1 MLVIDLS
8 ATVSG
13 RFCAKLLGMTGA
25 DVVRVPGSADDHFLA
40 AYLDAHSR
48 PAIEPTETLI
58 ESADV
63 VITSFDRGEYD
74 GDWDDPTVR
83 GLNPQVVH
91 VTTSTFGTTGPYR
104 EFRGSPLVDWAAGGY
119 LFITGEPDREP
130 LSGPQHLCG
139 YVAGYTAA
147 IGVEAALVGRA
158 RTGVGVHL
166 DVSTMEAMLGVHQST
181 FSRWGAGILRTRTGR
196 FTEVASLVVR
206 PCRDGYVSLGLNT
219 DDEFDRFAVAV
230 ERPELVADARFADR
244 SARAEH
250 RDALE
255 SALDAALATWAVDD
269 VVDHLQ
275 AHRIPAAKVASVQE
289 LLADPQLA
297 ARDFWATAEVGG
309 NNVRMPGNPIAAR
322 WTEPSPN
329 RAIETDAAEAAP
341 QLPLEGLVVLDF
353 TVYWAGPSATR
364 VLADLGARVIRIERP
379 GSRIDAPADSTDVMV
394 LVQEVFFHHKMN
406 RNKESIAIDLQT
418 EAGRDIARQLMERAD
433 VVVEN
438 FRPGVMQRF
447 GLDADAA
454 REHNPSIVFV
464 SLYGFGGTGPRA
476 WWGSYGP
483 TLEAASSIEARTG
496 YRGGEPLRLGHT
508 LPDGVGGLAGALA
521 ALRGL
526 RERVTTGC
534 GATFDLSQLEVYCA
548 LSGEEVVESAML
560 GRDRERSGN
569 ESSTVLAQGVFR
581 CKRDDDMGDDEWVAV
596 TLVDDRDGERARTVM
611 GVPGTESA
619 ALAEFAST
627 RTKSDA
633 ALELQAA
640 GISAFPVVS
649 APDLVTDPHL
659 GARGSF
665 IDFPY
670 RGTTVKL
677 PSSPLHAAPPI
688 VRNSGMAPRIGEHGR
703 VILRDMLGLDDA
715 HVDAL
720 IASNAIGVQPDPS

>member
-1 MLVIDLS
+1 M
-8 ATVSG
+8 
-13 RFCAKLLGMTGA
+13 
-25 DVVRVPGSADDHFLA
+25 
-40 AYLDAHSR
+40 
-48 PAIEPTETLI
+48 
-58 ESADV
+58 ADV

-74 GDWDDPTVR
+74 GGWDDATVR
-83 GLNPQVVH
+83 GLNPDVVH

-104 EFRGSPLVDWAAGGY
+104 GLRGSPLVDWAAGGY
-119 LFITGEPDREP
+119 LYITGEPDREP

-147 IGVEAALVGRA
+147 IGVEAALVGHA

-181 FSRWGAGILRTRTGR
+181 FSRLGAGILRTRTGR

-244 SARAEH
+244 YARAEH

-255 SALDAALATWAVDD
+255 PALDAALASWAADD
-269 VVDHLQ
+269 LVDHLQ
-275 AHRIPAAKVASVQE
+275 AHRVPAAKVVSVRE

-297 ARDFWATAEVGG
+297 ARDFWATGEVGG
-309 NNVRMPGNPIAAR
+309 FDIRMPGNPIVPR
-322 WTEPSPN
+322 WTVPSPTP
-329 RAIETDAAEAAP
+329 AITAVEQP
-341 QLPLEGLVVLDF
+341 PGSILPLAGLVVLDF
-353 TVYWAGPSATR
+353 TVYWAGPSAAR

-379 GSRIDAPADSTDVMV
+379 GSRIDAAADTTDTMV

-406 RNKESIAIDLQT
+406 RNKESIAIDLQS
-418 EAGRDIARQLMERAD
+418 EAGRDIARQLMARAD

-447 GLDADAA
+447 GLDADAV
-454 REHNPSIVFV
+454 RERNPSMVFV

-496 YRGGEPLRLGHT
+496 YPGGEPLRLGHT

-526 RERVTTGC
+526 RERFTTGR
-534 GATFDLSQLEVYCA
+534 GATFDLSQLEAYCA
-548 LSGEEVVESAML
+548 LSGEEVVESTV
-560 GRDRERSGN
+560 RDREPPRSGN
-569 ESSTVLAQGVFR
+569 ASSTVSAQGVFR
-581 CKRDDDMGDDEWVAV
+581 CLGADEWVAV
-596 TLVDDRDGERARTVM
+596 TVVDGVDIARLGKIIDVRETVD
-611 GVPGTESA
+611 A
-619 ALAEFAST
+619 ALTEFAAT
-627 RTKSDA
+627 RTKFDA
-633 ALELQAA
+633 AYELQAV
-640 GISAFPVVS
+640 GISAFPVVN
-649 APDLVTDPHL
+649 ARDLVADPHL
-659 GARGSF
+659 AERGSF
-665 IDFPY
+665 IELPFAG
-670 RGTTVKL
+670 RIVKL
-677 PSSPLHAAPPI
+677 PASPLHAIPPI
-688 VRNSGMAPRIGEHGR
+688 VRNTGLAPRIGEHTR
-703 VILRDMLGLDDA
+703 TILREVLGLEDA

-720 IASNAIGVQPDPS
+720 VMNDAIV